1 MLNHFVIMFLEHLV
15 RYFDMVK
22 YDLLRRLSKRSQAK
36 GNPSKISSSLML
48 WMGKA

>member
-1 MLNHFVIMFLEHLV
+1 MLNHFVIMFLEHVV
-15 RYFDMVK
+15 RHFDTVTYELFRK
-22 YDLLRRLSKRSQAK
+22 LLKRSQAK